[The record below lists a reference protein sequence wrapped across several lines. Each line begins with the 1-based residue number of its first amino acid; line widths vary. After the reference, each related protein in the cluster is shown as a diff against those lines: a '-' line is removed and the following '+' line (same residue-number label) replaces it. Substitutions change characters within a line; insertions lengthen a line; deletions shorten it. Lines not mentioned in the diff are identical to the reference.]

1 MGRRDIYIYI
11 YIWPNPWT
19 TSFGRG
25 KRDLMGM
32 RWMVVCFFV
41 FGIRMYHTNGR
52 FLFAPGFKERNAQMI
67 SNLESPR
74 NNIKS
79 CKNPYG
85 WKEVMWV
92 KLSFPMNYELVM
104 QFHTGSKQDGASF
117 FTKKTRISLMRC
129 FCPTCFCCTTAKSRG
144 EFLPQAKTIKLPA
157 GKKASAAAFQPTP
170 KFTSLCKAKTVWG
183 GL

>member
-1 MGRRDIYIYI
+1 MTKSVDDIVWQRKTWSNGNAMDGGLFFLFLVSGCIRYISGI
-11 YIWPNPWT
+11 Y
-19 TSFGRG
+19 
-25 KRDLMGM
+25 
-32 RWMVVCFFV
+32 
-41 FGIRMYHTNGR
+41 TNGR
-52 FLFAPGFKERNAQMI
+52 FFSAPGFKERNAQMI

-104 QFHTGSKQDGASF
+104 QFHTGSKQDGAGF
-117 FTKKTRISLMRC
+117 FTKKSRISLMRC
-129 FCPTCFCCTTAKSRG
+129 FCPACFCWTTAKSRG